1 MEKRKIGKLFTFK
14 DYGHTC
20 ALFSG
25 IEGETSSFD
34 GFYRYRKDGDKFS
47 HDGKLAN
54 AYGVNWDDND
64 GGCAG
69 LFEGDITFVRDFV
82 RAMRERRGWGEII
95 GEPNETYV
103 WFKVEGENI
112 TVYSGGDGSMYYF
125 EHYTTEQWDIIVD
138 EMENAVDY
146 LESLTD

>member
-25 IEGETSSFD
+25 IEGE
-34 GFYRYRKDGDKFS
+34 
-47 HDGKLAN
+47 
-54 AYGVNWDDND
+54 
-64 GGCAG
+64 
-69 LFEGDITFVRDFV
+69 
-82 RAMRERRGWGEII
+82 
-95 GEPNETYV
+95 
-103 WFKVEGENI
+103 NI

-125 EHYTTEQWDIIVD
+125 EHYTTEQWDTIVD